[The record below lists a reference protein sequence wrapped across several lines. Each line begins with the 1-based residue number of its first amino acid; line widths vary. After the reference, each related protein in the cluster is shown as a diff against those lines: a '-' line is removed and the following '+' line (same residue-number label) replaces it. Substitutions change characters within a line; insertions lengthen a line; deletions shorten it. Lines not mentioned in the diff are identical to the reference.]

1 MAILQD
7 LLGTG
12 EERDGVVVFSKNFA
26 KYLFQSLEGNT
37 RQVLFVK
44 SFVRQVELFS
54 KRFSVKERFAVE
66 AKDVVGG
73 GQDCGEVVDQG
84 ARPVEDEV
92 AYQG

>member
-12 EERDGVVVFSKNFA
+12 EEKNGVVVFSKNFA
-26 KYLFQSLEGNT
+26 KYLFQSLEGNV

-44 SFVRQVELFS
+44 SFVRQVELFP
-54 KRFSVKERFAVE
+54 KCFSVKERFAVE

-73 GQDCGEVVDQG
+73 GQDWGEVVDQG